1 MNQNDFLFKK
11 RHRRRGWLTA
21 VLAAAVLVCSLVG
34 CQADVDTGQ
43 ADTEQTVQETQ
54 QTTKTKA
61 EQTEQLIDEIETTE
75 EITSAQA
82 TQSVAEAQVETMD
95 FVYPDDPLIP
105 ENLIKITTAAKSKLF
120 ELGETSSN
128 VCYYTFGLIDV
139 DFDGFPEMFCE
150 FTNAMQGRHNC
161 RMYSLKEENFC
172 EFLFEYKAHFEGD
185 GDTTYLAK
193 NDRGKQSIIV
203 YSLAKHRE
211 TTTGNTY
218 IDEITEENG
227 KFINNELFY
236 EQWNMVHSNADEWKL
251 EPSAFY
257 VDGKEVDFLEY
268 QKAYKKLVVQLSPAI
283 YLYEG
288 IYYTSNVE
296 KEIPESID
304 KIYNL
309 YVNYANS
316 LLYN

>member
-1 MNQNDFLFKK
+1 MLK
-11 RHRRRGWLTA
+11 RKISAA
-21 VLAAAVLVCSLVG
+21 VLAVSAVFLTG
-34 CQADVDTGQ
+34 CQGNAE
-43 ADTEQTVQETQ
+43 AAQTVRESTA
-54 QTTKTKA
+54 A
-61 EQTEQLIDEIETTE
+61 EQTEQTMEASETKSETT
-75 EITSAQA
+75 SAET
-82 TQSVAEAQVETMD
+82 TQSIAETQFEIAD
-95 FVYPDDPLIP
+95 FVYPDDPLTA
-105 ENLIKITTAAKSKLF
+105 ENLLKITTAAKIKLL
-120 ELGETSSN
+120 ELGETSSD

-150 FTNAMQGRHNC
+150 FSRAVQGRHNC

-185 GDTTYLAK
+185 GDTTYLVK
-193 NDRGKQSIIV
+193 NGKQSIIV

-218 IDEITEENG
+218 INEVTEENG
-227 KFINNELFY
+227 KFINTELFS
-236 EQWNMVHSNADEWKL
+236 ERWDMIHSSADEWKL

-257 VDGKEVDFLEY
+257 INEEEVDFLEY
-268 QKAYKKLVVQLSPAI
+268 QKAYKKLIVQLTPAT
-283 YLYEG
+283 YLYED

-304 KIYNL
+304 KIYDL

-316 LLYN
+316 LAHNQGDFLS